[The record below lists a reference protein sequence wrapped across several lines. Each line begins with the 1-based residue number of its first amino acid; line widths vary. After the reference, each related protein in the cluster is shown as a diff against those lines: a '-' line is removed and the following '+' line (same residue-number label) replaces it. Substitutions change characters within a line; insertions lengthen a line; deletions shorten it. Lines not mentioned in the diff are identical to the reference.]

1 MGSGK
6 SDLVDL
12 ELQLH
17 AETKLALLV
26 SDDGDAKYAK
36 WIPKS
41 KIEFEHRERNGR
53 AALVL
58 VTLPEWLAIEKG
70 LV

>member
-1 MGSGK
+1 MSK

-17 AETKLALLV
+17 AETGAALLV
-26 SDDGDAKYAK
+26 SDDGDKKSAV
-36 WIPKS
+36 WLPKS
-41 KIEFEHRERNGR
+41 QIEFEVRERNSS

-58 VTLPEWLAIEKG
+58 VTMPEWLAIAKG